1 MPNVLKR
8 IIESIFYLLA
18 LMLMGIALLTS
29 AIRLSPDFSNAIE
42 QSIEKQLSD
51 LSQTAV
57 EIESLQIDS
66 NRLSLYL
73 VAQNVNFKSSGQL
86 THDWPIERISIGLA
100 LFKSILQQR
109 VVLNE
114 VMLQGFDLQLLR
126 DQQGRIHV
134 NQLFV
139 MPDQTTASQPSPLS
153 QVQLQLSAE
162 NIYWQDQQSQTDYH
176 FTNVNVSVDPIREGT
191 NLFFSSE
198 LPDDLGKQIVIRA
211 EMDKGLADFRQAN
224 IDFHLELN
232 AIRLAAVAEQLTDI
246 DGDNI
251 VATLDAE
258 AWGRLEEMR
267 LNDLRGS
274 LALTQLV
281 TQKNISSHDRCLS
294 ENQVNQVSMRYD
306 WSRRKG
312 DWKVLLD
319 DVEVQT
325 KQQPWPIT
333 SARLSL
339 VENSSTARTVD
350 AFISYFDVGAVCNT
364 VHSYAAYIDILD
376 RNFQSFKF
384 NADIQDLSF
393 QFILSD
399 EHRANFD
406 YSARVTDAEF
416 FLSNGQHLSGLSGA
430 IIGAEQGGKFVFD
443 SDHLNLKLPQLY
455 PNKAL
460 SFATEGEM
468 FWRQDEHLLRLHSER
483 LQLKNADFEM
493 ELRLAADWTRDD
505 IYLDMQT
512 FIPTVQIASIDEYI
526 PALQG
531 LAKTKSWFSTA
542 FKAGGIESTT
552 GLLRGSLSDFPY
564 HKEAGAFELALE
576 MKQALI
582 EYQPQWPM
590 LHDVHG
596 SVEIEN
602 DHITAYSNHA
612 MVYDTVIHDVSLD
625 IDSFL
630 KGLLRVNAIADGNGD
645 NLIRYIDEA
654 KLIEADQPLSD
665 VLSLAGNTRLEFE
678 FSRSLSLQRDH
689 PFRISG
695 EFSLL
700 ENQMSILPL
709 GIDLEGLVG
718 SLSFG
723 EEGVTGENIS
733 AVLLGNPINIQAQ
746 ASADGSSKIF
756 MGGTLDI
763 ASYLQQRFV
772 MLKNVVAG
780 NAEVNAIFTLPSL
793 FVRDTAEKMS
803 IIATSDLK
811 GFSLDLPLP
820 LKKTAASAMPIELS
834 YDVATQGLELDL
846 NGLLHLSLGHSED
859 GLNPKA
865 IVLGDYTKSEDPN
878 LVSGRWSQV
887 DPIAWYKFYQKN
899 MTQQQVTSPISIL
912 PEFSLHFNELLLA
925 NLPAKE
931 VYLNGRYL
939 GQDYQLDITSDLLAG
954 SIHIPAGE
962 DESLTVDLERL
973 YLQKATQTDD
983 IEIDPRALPSTKLRV
998 NELKFDELTVN
1009 DVVIDAL
1016 HSDRGLVFEPI
1027 SFKAVKLEVQGRGSW
1042 QLDQENQVHS
1052 NFQLTFNSTDIEDSL
1067 KSFGF
1072 DSTLK
1077 NSDVVVES
1085 IMRWPG
1091 APHQVDLNKAMGIS
1105 HINLGPGVVK
1115 DIEPGA
1121 GRFLAL
1127 FNLGEISR
1135 RLTLDFSDVAK
1146 KGFRYDRIEGQFE
1159 LLPGGDVH
1167 TDELKIT
1174 SSAANITIQ
1183 GDTNIVSKTYHQDI
1197 LVEPA
1202 VTNSLPTAGAI
1213 IAGPVGIAAGF
1224 LAKGFASFV
1233 GLDKVTRLKYEM
1245 RGTWEQP
1252 EFTKVAVKTNTAE

>member
-1 MPNVLKR
+1 MPKVLKR
-8 IIESIFYLLA
+8 ITESVFYLLA
-18 LMLMGIALLTS
+18 IMLMGVALLTS

-42 QSIEKQLSD
+42 QRIEKQLSD

-66 NRLSLYL
+66 DRLSLYL
-73 VAQNVNFKSSGQL
+73 VARNVNFKPPGQPDR
-86 THDWPIERISIGLA
+86 DWQIERISIGLA
-100 LFKSILQQR
+100 LFKSIVQQR
-109 VVLNE
+109 VVLDE
-114 VMLQGFDLQLLR
+114 IVLQGFDLQLLR

-139 MPDQTTASQPSPLS
+139 IPDQTTSQPSLLS
-153 QVQLQLSAE
+153 QLQLRLSAT
-162 NIYWQDQQSQTDYH
+162 NIHWQDQQSQADYH
-176 FTNVNVSVDPIREGT
+176 FTNVSASVDPVGDGV

-198 LPDDLGKQIVIRA
+198 LPNELGKQIVIRA
-211 EMDKGLADFRQAN
+211 EMDKGLTDFREASIN
-224 IDFHLELN
+224 FHWELS

-246 DGDNI
+246 DGDDI
-251 VATLDAE
+251 VAALDAE
-258 AWGRLEEMR
+258 VWGRLEGMK
-267 LNDLRGS
+267 LNALRGS

-281 TQKNISSHDRCLS
+281 TQKKINSGDRCLS
-294 ENQVNQVSMRYD
+294 EDQVEQISMRYD
-306 WSRRKG
+306 WSRRGG

-319 DVEVQT
+319 DIEIQT
-325 KQQPWPIT
+325 QQQPWPTT
-333 SARLSL
+333 SARLSV
-339 VENSSTARTVD
+339 VEHSSTARTVD
-350 AFISYFDVGAVCNT
+350 AFMSYLDVGAVCNT
-364 VHSYAAYIDILD
+364 VQSYAAYIDILNQ
-376 RNFQSFKF
+376 NFQSFKF
-384 NADIQDLSF
+384 NADIEDLSF
-393 QFILSD
+393 QFTLSD

-406 YSARVTDAEF
+406 YSAKVTDAEF

-443 SDHLNLKLPQLY
+443 SDYLSLKLPQLY

-460 SFATEGEM
+460 SFATKGEM
-468 FWRQDEHLLRLHSER
+468 FWRQDEHLLRLYSER
-483 LQLKNADFEM
+483 MQLKNADLEM
-493 ELRLAADWTRDD
+493 ELRLTADWTQDD
-505 IYLDMQT
+505 MYLDMQT
-512 FIPTVQIASIDEYI
+512 FIPTAQVAAIDEYM
-526 PALQG
+526 PALQQ
-531 LAKTKSWFSTA
+531 LAKTKGWFSEA
-542 FKAGGIESTT
+542 FKAGDIESAT
-552 GLLRGSLSDFPY
+552 GILRGSLSDFPY
-564 HKEAGAFELALE
+564 HKEAGAFELA
-576 MKQALI
+576 MGVKQALI

-590 LHDVHG
+590 LHDVRG
-596 SVEIEN
+596 SVAIEK
-602 DHITAYSNHA
+602 DHVMAYSDHA
-612 MVYDTVIHDVSLD
+612 MVYDTVINDVSLD

-630 KGLLRVNAIADGNGD
+630 QGLLRVNASANGSGN
-645 NLIRYIDEA
+645 NLIRYVDEA
-654 KLIEADQPLSD
+654 KLIEADQSLSD
-665 VLSLAGNTRLEFE
+665 VLGLEGDTHLEFE
-678 FSRSLSLQRDH
+678 FSRSLSSQIDH

-700 ENQMSILPL
+700 ENSMSILPL
-709 GIDLEGLVG
+709 GIDLEGLAG

-733 AVLLGNPINIQAQ
+733 AVLLGNPIQIQAQ
-746 ASADGSSKIF
+746 ANADGASKIF
-756 MGGTLDI
+756 IDGTLDI

-772 MLKNVVAG
+772 TLKDVVAG
-780 NAEVNAIFTLPSL
+780 NAEVHAVFTLPSL
-793 FVRDTAEKMS
+793 FVHDAAEKMS
-803 IIATSDLK
+803 ITATSDLK

-820 LKKTAASAMPIELS
+820 LKKAAASAMPIELF

-865 IVLGDYTKSEDPN
+865 IVLGDHAGSKDTD

-899 MTQQQVTSPISIL
+899 MTQQQAISSINLL

-954 SIHIPAGE
+954 SIHIPAAE
-962 DESLTVDLERL
+962 DELLTVDLERL
-973 YLQKATQTDD
+973 YLQKGTQTDNLD
-983 IEIDPRALPSTKLRV
+983 IDPRTLPPMKLRV
-998 NELKFDELTVN
+998 DELKFDELTVN
-1009 DVVIDAL
+1009 DVAIDAL
-1016 HSDRGLVFEPI
+1016 RSDRGLVFEPMA
-1027 SFKAVKLEVQGRGSW
+1027 FKAVKLDAQGRGSW
-1042 QLDQENQVHS
+1042 QLDQENQAHS

-1067 KSFGF
+1067 KSLGANIM
-1072 DSTLK
+1072 LK
-1077 NSDVVVES
+1077 NSDAIVES
-1085 IMRWPG
+1085 IVRWPG
-1091 APHQVDLNKAMGIS
+1091 APHQMALDKTTGIS
-1105 HINLGPGVVK
+1105 HISFGPGVVK
-1115 DIEPGA
+1115 DMEPGA

-1127 FNLGEISR
+1127 FNLSEISR

-1146 KGFRYDRIEGQFE
+1146 KGFRYDSIEGQFE
-1159 LLPGGDVH
+1159 LFSGGDVH
-1167 TDELKIT
+1167 TDELKIK

-1183 GDTNIVSKTYHQDI
+1183 GDTNIVAKTYHQDI

-1233 GLDKVTRLKYEM
+1233 GLDKVTRMKYEM

-1252 EFTKVAVKTNTAE
+1252 EFTKVAIKTNAAE